1 MNTMKKQ
8 WVPEIYYEE
17 TDEGLT
23 SHIPFISVPEN
34 ESMPKVLFMFESR
47 ETGEE
52 EIGPDGMPL
61 PIVDLDLHQYGN
73 MNTLRDNLPTNV
85 YDMCRQALGLEPLNT
100 AIEKGKNITEKVREK
115 AEIVSKSV

>member
-1 MNTMKKQ
+1 MNLTQKQ

-17 TDEGLT
+17 TEEGLT
-23 SHIPFISVPEN
+23 SHIPFISVPTD

-52 EIGPDGMPL
+52 EIGPDGEPL

-73 MNTLRDNLPTNV
+73 MNTLRDNLPSEV
-85 YDMCRQALGLEPLNT
+85 YDIVRQALGLERLST
-100 AIEKGKNITEKVREK
+100 AVEKGKKLTDNIREK
-115 AEIVSKSV
+115 TSAS